1 MSFRPR
7 TSCGNA
13 LLSMSYLHAFVGI
26 VKPFKCGAAAA
37 ADLIAVNAL
46 EAFILFEE

>member
-13 LLSMSYLHAFVGI
+13 LLSLSYLHAFVGI

-37 ADLIAVNAL
+37 DLIAVNAL